1 MKKLL
6 AGVVVLSLVAL
17 GCESKPAGGPGA
29 TPTGSTSG
37 HKPDGTSTD
46 KHATFT
52 VKEPSTVDLKQG
64 ETKDVHI
71 AISRG
76 KEFRQKVDLK
86 FDMPKGLSVDPAT
99 TFIPADKDDVVVKVK
114 AADDAP
120 VGNDNVIKFSAT
132 PETGTAL
139 QSTMKV
145 KVDKMTK

>member
-6 AGVVVLSLVAL
+6 AGVVVLALVAV

-29 TPTGSTSG
+29 TPSGSTSG
-37 HKPDGTSTD
+37 HKPDGAAAD

-64 ETKDVHI
+64 ETKDVHV

-76 KEFRQKVDLK
+76 KDFRQKVDLK
-86 FDMPKGLSVDPAT
+86 FDAPKGLSVEPAST
-99 TFIPADKDDVVVKVK
+99 NIPSDKDDIVVKVK
-114 AADDAP
+114 AADDVAP
-120 VGNDNVIKFSAT
+120 GDNTIKFSAT

-145 KVDKMTK
+145 KVDKATK